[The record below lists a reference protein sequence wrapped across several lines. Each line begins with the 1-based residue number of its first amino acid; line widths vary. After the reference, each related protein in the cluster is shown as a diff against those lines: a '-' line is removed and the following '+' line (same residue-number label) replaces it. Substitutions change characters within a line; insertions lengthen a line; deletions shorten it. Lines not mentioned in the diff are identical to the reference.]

1 MDDWN
6 ESMQRKSEPAPQ
18 RLMLT
23 ALICTS
29 LAVAVAGWMGIMN
42 QSSLAAEPSTE
53 LAEYFGFKPLE
64 IFKLQARSG
73 NMLTG
78 DLNHDGLNDLA
89 VIDNSNSR
97 IDLLLQR
104 KTVPDQKDKS
114 TTTDVNSFK
123 NDWRF
128 EHKKFSVDK
137 ALAALSL
144 GDFNGDGRTDMAYIG
159 LPDRLVI
166 RLQPESGEWK
176 TGPTFRLPDLQLA
189 QWMMASGDLNHD
201 SKFDLAILGKND
213 TFILY
218 QKDGELQRPER
229 LMNTSDKLGL
239 VHIGD
244 LDGDGRGDLC
254 YLANDDSGRSL
265 CARFQTSSAKLGP
278 ELRFDLDKPRS
289 TTLKDI
295 DGQPG
300 LEILSIHGQ
309 TGRVRVSQI
318 RRPEAKAGE
327 LAGQLVQF
335 GFGQQAGSRER
346 DLAIGD
352 INGDKL
358 SDIVVTDPEASQV
371 LVFQQAK
378 GLGLDQGT
386 SYPCLTG
393 ATQVRIGDFLNDKV
407 ADVVFLSPKEKSMGI
422 SRMEAGRLTFPQAI
436 PIEKEPVVFALA
448 DQNGDQSPELLYIA
462 RDRVSTKTTYVL
474 KRLQAVERDGQMEWQ
489 PFGAGPMPAA
499 GMPLSLKGDPE
510 QIVPYDANRD
520 GKLDFLIFQGSERPA
535 ILLKSDGKGGL
546 TEITGEG
553 GFGLGN
559 VSASNLF
566 FGNLAGLAALDE
578 PALLVAHNN
587 FVRHVRLNEQNQWR
601 VVDQFSAL
609 ESAAKIVGAAT
620 LNLDGQPGNE
630 IVLIDQGVKRLR
642 VLRKEENTYRPWREV
657 DIGPF
662 PYRGS
667 YVADL
672 NEDGLLDLLLFGGG
686 KFGVLYANQTDPKLS
701 ELATFETNIEDSFLS
716 DVVAG
721 DLNHDGRADLAL
733 METESH
739 HVEIL
744 DYSKELGLR
753 HALAFKLFESKGVSE
768 REQSQTEP
776 RESLIVDV
784 TGDGLDDLVLLSHDR
799 VLVYPQDDGK

>member
-1 MDDWN
+1 MKRQILRPRRQLLLSLSLCAVLGGITSWQVI
-6 ESMQRKSEPAPQ
+6 ESRPSH
-18 RLMLT
+18 
-23 ALICTS
+23 
-29 LAVAVAGWMGIMN
+29 
-42 QSSLAAEPSTE
+42 AAEPVSTE
-53 LAEYFGFKPLE
+53 LSEYFGFRPLE
-64 IFKLQARSG
+64 IFKLQNRSG
-73 NMLTG
+73 NMLAG
-78 DLNHDGLNDLA
+78 DLNHDGLIDLA
-89 VIDNSNSR
+89 IVDNSNSR

-104 KTVPDQKDKS
+104 KKVPEQKDRS

-128 EHKKFSVDK
+128 EHKKFPVDK
-137 ALAALSL
+137 AIAALSL
-144 GDFNGDGRTDMAYIG
+144 GDFDGDGRTDLAYIG

-189 QWMMASGDLNHD
+189 QWMMAAGDLNHD
-201 SKFDLAILGKND
+201 GKFDLAILGKND

-218 QKDGELQRPER
+218 QKNSELQRPER

-254 YLANDDSGRSL
+254 YLANDDSGRAL
-265 CARFQTSSAKLGP
+265 CARFQTSAAKLGP
-278 ELRFDLDKPRS
+278 ELRFDLDKPRA
-289 TTLKDI
+289 TTLKEI

-327 LAGQLVQF
+327 LAGQLVQY

-352 INGDKL
+352 LDGDKL
-358 SDIVVTDPEASQV
+358 ADIVVTDPEASQA
-371 LVFQQAK
+371 LVFQQSP
-378 GLGLDQGT
+378 GLGLDQGNT
-386 SYPCLTG
+386 YPCLTG
-393 ATQVRIGDFLNDKV
+393 ATEVRIGDFLNDRV
-407 ADVVFLSPKEKSMGI
+407 ADVVFLSPKEKSMGV

-436 PIEKEPVVFALA
+436 PIEKEPIVFALA
-448 DQNGDQSPELLYIA
+448 DQNGDESPELIYIT

-474 KRLQAVERDGQMEWQ
+474 KGLQAIKKDDQIEWQ
-489 PFGAGPMPAA
+489 PFGAGLPIGA
-499 GMPLSLKGDPE
+499 GLTLSLKGDPE
-510 QIVPYDANRD
+510 RIVPYDANND
-520 GKLDFLIFQGSERPA
+520 GHLDFLIFQAGDKPVV
-535 ILLKSDGKGGL
+535 LLKSDGKGGL
-546 TEITGEG
+546 TEISGEG

-559 VSASNLF
+559 LSASSVFL
-566 FGNLAGLAALDE
+566 GQLDE

-587 FVRHVRLNEQNQWR
+587 FVRHMKLNEQNQWR

-609 ESAAKIVGAAT
+609 ESAAKIAGAAT

-642 VLRKEENTYRPWREV
+642 VLRKEESTYRPWREV

-672 NEDGLLDLLLFGGG
+672 NEDGLEDLLLFGGG
-686 KFGVLYANQTDPKLS
+686 KFGVLYANQTDPKLT
-701 ELATFETNIEDSFLS
+701 ELATFETSLEDSYLA
-716 DVVAG
+716 DVIAG
-721 DLNHDGRADLAL
+721 DLNHDGRTDLAL
-733 METESH
+733 IETESH

-768 REQSQTEP
+768 REKSQTEP
-776 RESLIVDV
+776 RESLIADV
-784 TGDGLDDLVLLSHDR
+784 TGDGLDDLILLSHDR

>member
-1 MDDWN
+1 MKRQILRPRRQLLLSLSLCAVLGGITSWQVI
-6 ESMQRKSEPAPQ
+6 ESRPSH
-18 RLMLT
+18 
-23 ALICTS
+23 
-29 LAVAVAGWMGIMN
+29 
-42 QSSLAAEPSTE
+42 AAEPVATE
-53 LAEYFGFKPLE
+53 LSEYFGFRPLE
-64 IFKLQARSG
+64 IFKLQSRSG
-73 NMLTG
+73 NMLAG
-78 DLNHDGLNDLA
+78 DLNHDGLIDLA
-89 VIDNSNSR
+89 IVDNSNSR
-97 IDLLLQR
+97 IDMLLQR
-104 KTVPDQKDKS
+104 KKVPDQKERS
-114 TTTDVNSFK
+114 TTNDVNSFK

-128 EHKKFSVDK
+128 EHKKFPVDK
-137 ALAALSL
+137 AIAALSL
-144 GDFNGDGRTDMAYIG
+144 GDFDGDGRTDLAYIG

-189 QWMMASGDLNHD
+189 QWMMAAGDLNHD
-201 SKFDLAILGKND
+201 GKFDLAILGKND

-218 QKDGELQRPER
+218 QKNGELQRPER

-254 YLANDDSGRSL
+254 YLANDDSGRAL
-265 CARFQTSSAKLGP
+265 CARFQTSAAKLGP
-278 ELRFDLDKPRS
+278 ELRFDLDKPRA

-327 LAGQLVQF
+327 LAGQLVQY

-352 INGDKL
+352 LDGDKL
-358 SDIVVTDPEASQV
+358 ADIVVTDPEASQA
-371 LVFQQAK
+371 LVFQQSP
-378 GLGLDQGT
+378 GLGLDQGNT
-386 SYPCLTG
+386 YPCLTG
-393 ATQVRIGDFLNDKV
+393 ATEVRIGDFLNDRV
-407 ADVVFLSPKEKSMGI
+407 ADVVFLSPKEKSMGV

-436 PIEKEPVVFALA
+436 PIEKEPIVFALA
-448 DQNGDQSPELLYIA
+448 DQNGDQSPELIYIT

-474 KRLQAVERDGQMEWQ
+474 KGLQAIKKDDQIEWQ
-489 PFGAGPMPAA
+489 PFGAGLPIGA
-499 GMPLSLKGDPE
+499 GLTLSLKGDPE
-510 QIVPYDANRD
+510 RIVPYDANND
-520 GKLDFLIFQGSERPA
+520 GHLDFLIFQAGDKPVV
-535 ILLKSDGKGGL
+535 LLKSDGKGGL
-546 TEITGEG
+546 TEISGEG

-559 VSASNLF
+559 LSASSVFL
-566 FGNLAGLAALDE
+566 GQLDE

-587 FVRHVRLNEQNQWR
+587 FVRHMKLNEQNQWR

-609 ESAAKIVGAAT
+609 ESAAKIAGAAT

-642 VLRKEENTYRPWREV
+642 VLRKEESTYRPWREV

-672 NEDGLLDLLLFGGG
+672 NEDGLEDLLLFGGG
-686 KFGVLYANQTDPKLS
+686 KFGVLYANQTDPKLT
-701 ELATFETNIEDSFLS
+701 ELATFETSLEDSYLA
-716 DVVAG
+716 DVIAG
-721 DLNHDGRADLAL
+721 DLNHDGRTDLAL
-733 METESH
+733 IETESH

-768 REQSQTEP
+768 REKSQTEP
-776 RESLIVDV
+776 RESLIADV
-784 TGDGLDDLVLLSHDR
+784 TGDGLDDLILLSHDR

>member
-1 MDDWN
+1 MKRQILRPRRQLLLSLSLCAVLGGITSWQVI
-6 ESMQRKSEPAPQ
+6 ESRPSH
-18 RLMLT
+18 
-23 ALICTS
+23 
-29 LAVAVAGWMGIMN
+29 
-42 QSSLAAEPSTE
+42 AAEPVATE
-53 LAEYFGFKPLE
+53 LSEYFGFRPLE
-64 IFKLQARSG
+64 IFKLQSRSG
-73 NMLTG
+73 NMLAG
-78 DLNHDGLNDLA
+78 DLNHDGLIDLA
-89 VIDNSNSR
+89 IVDNSNSR
-97 IDLLLQR
+97 IDMLLQR
-104 KTVPDQKDKS
+104 KKVPDQKERS
-114 TTTDVNSFK
+114 TTNDVNSFK

-128 EHKKFSVDK
+128 EHKKFPVDK
-137 ALAALSL
+137 AIAALSL
-144 GDFNGDGRTDMAYIG
+144 GDFDGDGRTDLAYIG

-189 QWMMASGDLNHD
+189 QWMMAAGDLNHD
-201 SKFDLAILGKND
+201 GKFDLAILGKND

-218 QKDGELQRPER
+218 QKNGELQRPER

-254 YLANDDSGRSL
+254 YLANDDSGRAL
-265 CARFQTSSAKLGP
+265 CARFQTSAAKLGP
-278 ELRFDLDKPRS
+278 ELRFDLDKPRA

-327 LAGQLVQF
+327 LAGQLVQY

-352 INGDKL
+352 LDGDKL
-358 SDIVVTDPEASQV
+358 ADIVVTDPEASQA
-371 LVFQQAK
+371 LVFQQSP
-378 GLGLDQGT
+378 GLGLDQGNT
-386 SYPCLTG
+386 YPCLTG
-393 ATQVRIGDFLNDKV
+393 ATEVRIGDFLNDRV
-407 ADVVFLSPKEKSMGI
+407 ADVVFLSPKEKSMGV

-436 PIEKEPVVFALA
+436 PIEKEPIVFALA
-448 DQNGDQSPELLYIA
+448 DQNGDQSPELIYIT

-474 KRLQAVERDGQMEWQ
+474 KGLQAIKKDDQIEWQ
-489 PFGAGPMPAA
+489 PFGAGLPIGA
-499 GMPLSLKGDPE
+499 GLTLSLKGDPE
-510 QIVPYDANRD
+510 RIVPYDANND
-520 GKLDFLIFQGSERPA
+520 GHLDFLIFQAGDKPVV
-535 ILLKSDGKGGL
+535 LLKSDGKGGL
-546 TEITGEG
+546 TEISGEG

-559 VSASNLF
+559 LSASSVFL
-566 FGNLAGLAALDE
+566 GQLDE

-587 FVRHVRLNEQNQWR
+587 FVRHMKLNEQNQWR

-609 ESAAKIVGAAT
+609 ESAAKIAGAAT

-642 VLRKEENTYRPWREV
+642 VLRKEESTYRPWREV

-672 NEDGLLDLLLFGGG
+672 NEDGLDDLLLFGGG
-686 KFGVLYANQTDPKLS
+686 KFGVLYANQTDPKLT
-701 ELATFETNIEDSFLS
+701 ELATFETSLEDSYLA
-716 DVVAG
+716 DVIAG
-721 DLNHDGRADLAL
+721 DLNHDGRTDLAL
-733 METESH
+733 IETESH

-768 REQSQTEP
+768 REKSQTEP
-776 RESLIVDV
+776 RESLIADV
-784 TGDGLDDLVLLSHDR
+784 TGDGLDDLILLSHDR

>member
-1 MDDWN
+1 
-6 ESMQRKSEPAPQ
+6 MQRQTSTHRPLVAG
-18 RLMLT
+18 
-23 ALICTS
+23 AWICS
-29 LAVAVAGWMGIMN
+29 WLVGVAVCGLPGRH
-42 QSSLAAEPSTE
+42 STPAAEPTSE

-64 IFKLQARSG
+64 IFKLQERSG
-73 NMLTG
+73 NMQSG
-78 DLNHDGLNDLA
+78 DLNHDGLIDLA
-89 VIDNSNSR
+89 LIDNGNSR
-97 IDLLLQR
+97 IDMLLQR
-104 KTVPDQKDKS
+104 KKVPDQKDRS

-128 EHKKFSVDK
+128 EHKKFPVDK

-166 RLQPESGEWK
+166 KLQPESGEWK
-176 TGPTFRLPDLQLA
+176 AGPTFRLPDLQLA
-189 QWMMASGDLNHD
+189 QWMMAAGDLNHD
-201 SKFDLAILGKND
+201 GQADLAIMGKND
-213 TFILY
+213 TYILY
-218 QKDGELQRPER
+218 QKTGELQRPER

-254 YLANDDSGRSL
+254 YLANDESGRAL
-265 CARFQTSSAKLGP
+265 CARFQSASAKLGP

-309 TGRVRVSQI
+309 TGRLGVSQV
-318 RRPEAKAGE
+318 RRPEAKPGE
-327 LAGQLVQF
+327 LAGQLVQY
-335 GFGQQAGSRER
+335 GFGQQVGSRDR
-346 DLAIGD
+346 DLAVGD

-358 SDIVVTDPEASQV
+358 IDIVVTDPETSQT
-371 LVFQQAK
+371 LVFLQSA
-378 GLGLDQGT
+378 GLGLDQGNT
-386 SYPCLTG
+386 FPCLTG
-393 ATQVRIGDFLNDKV
+393 ATQVRIGDFLNDKQ

-436 PIEKEPVVFALA
+436 PVEKEPVVFALS
-448 DQNGDQSPELLYIA
+448 DQDGDQSPELFYIT
-462 RDRVSTKTTYVL
+462 RDRVGTKTNYLL
-474 KRLQAVERDGQMEWQ
+474 KGLQAVKKNDQIEWQ
-489 PFGAGPMPAA
+489 SFGP
-499 GMPLSLKGDPE
+499 GMPLGAGLTLNLKGDPE
-510 QIVPYDANRD
+510 QLVSYDANRD
-520 GKLDFLIFQGSERPA
+520 GNLDFLVLMGSERPA
-535 ILLKSDGKGGL
+535 LLLKSDGKGAL
-546 TEITGEG
+546 TEVSSEG

-559 VSASNLF
+559 ISAPGVF
-566 FGNLAGLAALDE
+566 YGQLDE

-587 FVRHVRLNEQNQWR
+587 FARHLRLNEHNQWR
-601 VVDQFSAL
+601 VMDQFSAL
-609 ESAAKIVGAAT
+609 ESAAKIVGTAT

-642 VLRKEENTYRPWREV
+642 VLRKEENTYKPWREV

-667 YVADL
+667 QTADL
-672 NEDGLLDLLLFGGG
+672 NGDGLDDLLLFGGG
-686 KFGVLYANQTDPKLS
+686 KFGVLYANQTDPKLN

-721 DLNHDGRADLAL
+721 DLNHDGRIDLAL
-733 METESH
+733 LETESH
-739 HVEIL
+739 HVELL
-744 DYSKELGLR
+744 DFSKELGLR
-753 HALAFKLFESKGVSE
+753 HALAFKLFESKGISE
-768 REQSQTEP
+768 REKSQTEP
-776 RESLIVDV
+776 RESLIADV
-784 TGDGLDDLVLLSHDR
+784 TGDGLDDLILLSHDR

>member
-1 MDDWN
+1 
-6 ESMQRKSEPAPQ
+6 MQRKFQSPPW
-18 RLMLT
+18 RLAIT
-23 ALICTS
+23 AILCTS
-29 LAVAVAGWMGIMN
+29 IVGVTHWGVARDN
-42 QSSLAAEPSTE
+42 QSQAAEPSTE

-73 NMLTG
+73 NMVPG
-78 DLNHDGLNDLA
+78 DLNHDGLTDLA
-89 VIDNSNSR
+89 IIDNSNSR
-97 IDLLLQR
+97 IDMLLQR
-104 KTVPDQKDKS
+104 KKVPDQKDRS

-128 EHKKFSVDK
+128 EHKKFPVDK

-144 GDFNGDGRTDMAYIG
+144 GDFNGDGRTDIAYIG
-159 LPDRLVI
+159 LPDRLII
-166 RLQPESGEWK
+166 RLQPESGEWT

-189 QWMMASGDLNHD
+189 QWMMASGDLNND
-201 SKFDLAILGKND
+201 GKFDLAILGKND

-254 YLANDDSGRSL
+254 YLANDDSGRAL
-265 CARFQTSSAKLGP
+265 CARFQTSAAKLGP

-295 DGQPG
+295 DGKPG

-327 LAGQLVQF
+327 LAGQLVQY

-358 SDIVVTDPEASQV
+358 ADVVVTDPEASQV
-371 LVFQQAK
+371 LVFQQLADQ
-378 GLGLDQGT
+378 GLDQGT
-386 SYPCLTG
+386 SFPCITG
-393 ATQVRIGDFLNDKV
+393 ASQVRIGDFLNDKV

-422 SRMEAGRLTFPQAI
+422 SRLEAGRLTFPQAI
-436 PIEKEPVVFALA
+436 PIEKEPVVFALS
-448 DQNGDQSPELLYIA
+448 DLDGDQSPELVYIT

-474 KRLQAVERDGQMEWQ
+474 KALKAVEREGQMEWQ
-489 PFGAGPMPAA
+489 PFGTGPMPAA
-499 GMPLSLKGDPE
+499 GLTLSLKGDPE

-520 GKLDFLIFQGSERPA
+520 GKADFLVFQGSERPA
-535 ILLKSDGKGGL
+535 LLLKADGKGGL
-546 TEITGEG
+546 TEVSSEG

-559 VSASNLF
+559 VSASNVF
-566 FGNLAGLAALDE
+566 FGQLGGVTMLDE

-587 FVRHVRLNEQNQWR
+587 FVRHMRLNEQNQWR

-662 PYRGS
+662 PFRGS
-667 YVADL
+667 HVADL
-672 NEDGLLDLLLFGGG
+672 NGDGLQDLLLFGGG
-686 KFGVLYANQTDPKLS
+686 KFGVLYANQTDPKLN
-701 ELATFETNIEDSFLS
+701 ELATFETNIEDAYLS

-733 METESH
+733 IETGAH
-739 HVEIL
+739 HIEIL

-753 HALAFKLFESKGVSE
+753 HALTFKLFESKGVSE

-799 VLVYPQDDGK
+799 VLIYPQDDGK

>member
-1 MDDWN
+1 
-6 ESMQRKSEPAPQ
+6 MQRKTPSSRR
-18 RLMLT
+18 RLVLSTLIFASMAGVMSW
-23 ALICTS
+23 ALIGERTS
-29 LAVAVAGWMGIMN
+29 V
-42 QSSLAAEPSTE
+42 AAEPTTE

-73 NMLTG
+73 NMVTG

-104 KTVPDQKDKS
+104 KKVPEQPNRS

-128 EHKKFSVDK
+128 DHKKFPVDK

-189 QWMMASGDLNHD
+189 QWMMAAGDLNHD
-201 SKFDLAILGKND
+201 GKFDLAILGKND

-239 VHIGD
+239 IHIGD
-244 LDGDGRGDLC
+244 VDGDGRGDLC
-254 YLANDDSGRSL
+254 YLANDDSGRAL
-265 CARFQTSSAKLGP
+265 CARFQTANGKLGP

-327 LAGQLVQF
+327 LAGQLVQY

-346 DLAIGD
+346 DLAVGD
-352 INGDKL
+352 INGDQL
-358 SDIVVTDPEASQV
+358 ADIVVTDPETSQA
-371 LVFQQAK
+371 LVFQQGK

-393 ATQVRIGDFLNDKV
+393 ATVVRIGDFLNDKV

-436 PIEKEPVVFALA
+436 PVEKEPVVFALA
-448 DQNGDQSPELLYIA
+448 DQTGDQSPELIYIA

-474 KRLQAVERDGQMEWQ
+474 KGLQAVERDGQLQWQ
-489 PFGAGPMPAA
+489 PFVTGTMPAA
-499 GMPLSLKGDPE
+499 GMTLSLKGDPE
-510 QIVPYDANRD
+510 QIVPYDADRD

-535 ILLKSDGKGGL
+535 VLLKSDGKGGL
-546 TEITGEG
+546 TEISSEG
-553 GFGLGN
+553 GYGLGN
-559 VSASNLF
+559 VSASNVF
-566 FGNLAGLAALDE
+566 FGQLSGSAPQDE

-642 VLRKEENTYRPWREV
+642 VLRKEESTYRPWREV

-672 NEDGLLDLLLFGGG
+672 NEDGLQDLLLFGGG
-686 KFGVLYANQTDPKLS
+686 KFGVLYANQTDPKLN
-701 ELATFETNIEDSFLS
+701 ELATFETSIEDSFLS

-753 HALAFKLFESKGVSE
+753 HALTFKLFESKGVSE

-784 TGDGLDDLVLLSHDR
+784 TGDGLDDLILLSHDR

>member
-1 MDDWN
+1 
-6 ESMQRKSEPAPQ
+6 MQRKSRSSQ
-18 RLMLT
+18 RRLVLSGFLC
-23 ALICTS
+23 AVIAGVS
-29 LAVAVAGWMGIMN
+29 GWLASEDRVS
-42 QSSLAAEPSTE
+42 QAAEPSTE

-73 NMLTG
+73 NMLSG
-78 DLNHDGLNDLA
+78 DLNHDGLLDLA

-104 KTVPDQKDKS
+104 KKAPEQKERS

-128 EHKKFSVDK
+128 EHKKFPVDK

-189 QWMMASGDLNHD
+189 QWMMAAGDLNHD
-201 SKFDLAILGKND
+201 GKFDLAILGKND
-213 TFILY
+213 TFVLY

-244 LDGDGRGDLC
+244 VDGDGRGDLC

-265 CARFQTSSAKLGP
+265 CARFQTSAGKLGP

-318 RRPEAKAGE
+318 RRPEAKPGE

-346 DLAIGD
+346 DLAVGD
-352 INGDKL
+352 INGDSL
-358 SDIVVTDPEASQV
+358 VDIVVTDPEASQV
-371 LVFQQAK
+371 LVFQQNK
-378 GLGLDQGT
+378 GVGLDQGT

-393 ATQVRIGDFLNDKV
+393 ATVVRIGDLLNDK
-407 ADVVFLSPKEKSMGI
+407 AMDVVFLSPKEKSMGI

-448 DQNGDQSPELLYIA
+448 DVNGDQTPEIVYVA

-474 KRLQAVERDGQMEWQ
+474 KVLQATEREGQMEWQ
-489 PFGAGPMPAA
+489 SFSENAA
-499 GMPLSLKGDPE
+499 VPLGKDKGIALSLKGDPE

-520 GKLDFLIFQGSERPA
+520 GHLDFLIFQGSERPA
-535 ILLKSDGKGGL
+535 ILLKADGKGGL
-546 TEITGEG
+546 MEVSGEG

-559 VSASNLF
+559 VTASSVF
-566 FGNLAGLAALDE
+566 FGQLGGLESLNE

-601 VVDQFSAL
+601 VIDQFSAL

-620 LNLDGQPGNE
+620 LNLDAQPGNE

-672 NEDGLLDLLLFGGG
+672 NEDGLQDLLLFGGG
-686 KFGVLYANQTDPKLS
+686 KFGVLYANQTDPKLN
-701 ELATFETNIEDSFLS
+701 ELATFETSLEDSFLA

-721 DLNHDGRADLAL
+721 DLNHDGRVDLAL

-776 RESLIVDV
+776 RESLIADV

>member
-1 MDDWN
+1 
-6 ESMQRKSEPAPQ
+6 MQRKTPSSRR
-18 RLMLT
+18 RLVLSTLIFASMAGVMSW
-23 ALICTS
+23 ALIGERTS
-29 LAVAVAGWMGIMN
+29 V
-42 QSSLAAEPSTE
+42 AAEPTTE

-64 IFKLQARSG
+64 IFKLQARSA
-73 NMLTG
+73 NMVTG

-97 IDLLLQR
+97 IDMLLQR
-104 KTVPDQKDKS
+104 KKVPDQKDRS

-159 LPDRLVI
+159 VPDRLVI
-166 RLQPESGEWK
+166 RLQPEAGEWK

-189 QWMMASGDLNHD
+189 QWMMASGDLNGD
-201 SKFDLAILGKND
+201 GKFDLAILGKND

-244 LDGDGRGDLC
+244 VDGDGRGDLC
-254 YLANDDSGRSL
+254 YLANDDSGRAL
-265 CARFQTSSAKLGP
+265 CARFQTANGKLGP

-327 LAGQLVQF
+327 LAGQLVQY

-358 SDIVVTDPEASQV
+358 TDIVVTDPEASQV
-371 LVFQQAK
+371 LLFQQSK

-393 ATQVRIGDFLNDKV
+393 ATEVRIGDILNDKV
-407 ADVVFLSPKEKSMGI
+407 TDVLFLSPKEKSMGI

-448 DQNGDQSPELLYIA
+448 DQNGDQSPELIYIA
-462 RDRVSTKTTYVL
+462 RDRVATKTTYVL
-474 KRLQAVERDGQMEWQ
+474 KSLQAVAKDGQIEWK
-489 PFGAGPMPAA
+489 PFGAAA

-510 QIVPYDANRD
+510 QIVPYDANAD
-520 GKLDFLIFQGSERPA
+520 GKLDFLIFQGSEKPA
-535 ILLKSDGKGGL
+535 ILLKSDDKGAL
-546 TEITGEG
+546 TEVSGEG

-559 VSASNLF
+559 VSASNVF
-566 FGNLAGLAALDE
+566 FGQLGGADGKDE

-642 VLRKEENTYRPWREV
+642 VLRKEEGSYRPWREV

-662 PYRGS
+662 PYRGC

-672 NEDGLLDLLLFGGG
+672 NEDGLQDLLLFGGG
-686 KFGVLYANQTDPKLS
+686 KFGVLYANQTDPKLN
-701 ELATFETNIEDSFLS
+701 ELATFETSIEDSFLA

-721 DLNHDGRADLAL
+721 DLNHDGRTDLAL

-753 HALAFKLFESKGVSE
+753 HALTFKLFESKGVSE

-776 RESLIVDV
+776 RESLVVDV

>member
-1 MDDWN
+1 MKRQILRPRRQLLLSLSLCAVLGGITSWQVI
-6 ESMQRKSEPAPQ
+6 ESRPSH
-18 RLMLT
+18 
-23 ALICTS
+23 
-29 LAVAVAGWMGIMN
+29 
-42 QSSLAAEPSTE
+42 AAEPVVTE
-53 LAEYFGFKPLE
+53 LSEYFGFRPLE
-64 IFKLQARSG
+64 IFKLQSRSG
-73 NMLTG
+73 NMLAG
-78 DLNHDGLNDLA
+78 DLNHDGLIDLA
-89 VIDNSNSR
+89 IVDNSNSR
-97 IDLLLQR
+97 IDMLLQR
-104 KTVPDQKDKS
+104 KKVPDQKERS
-114 TTTDVNSFK
+114 TTNDVNSFK

-128 EHKKFSVDK
+128 EHKKFPVDK
-137 ALAALSL
+137 AIAALSL
-144 GDFNGDGRTDMAYIG
+144 GDFDGDGRTDLAYIG

-189 QWMMASGDLNHD
+189 QWMMAAGDLNHD
-201 SKFDLAILGKND
+201 GKFDLAILGKND

-218 QKDGELQRPER
+218 QKNGELQRPER

-254 YLANDDSGRSL
+254 YLANDDSGRAL
-265 CARFQTSSAKLGP
+265 CARFQTSAAKLGP
-278 ELRFDLDKPRS
+278 ELRFDLDKPRA

-327 LAGQLVQF
+327 LAGQLVQY

-352 INGDKL
+352 LDGDKL
-358 SDIVVTDPEASQV
+358 ADIVVTDPEASQA
-371 LVFQQAK
+371 LVFQQSP
-378 GLGLDQGT
+378 GLGLDQGNT
-386 SYPCLTG
+386 YPCLTG
-393 ATQVRIGDFLNDKV
+393 ATEVRIGDFLNDRV
-407 ADVVFLSPKEKSMGI
+407 ADVVFLSPKEKSMGV

-436 PIEKEPVVFALA
+436 PIEKEPIVFALA
-448 DQNGDQSPELLYIA
+448 DQNGDQSPELIYIT

-474 KRLQAVERDGQMEWQ
+474 KGLQAIKKDDQIEWQ
-489 PFGAGPMPAA
+489 PFGAGLPIGA
-499 GMPLSLKGDPE
+499 GLTLSLKGDPE
-510 QIVPYDANRD
+510 RIVPYDANND
-520 GKLDFLIFQGSERPA
+520 GHLDFLIFQAGDKPVV
-535 ILLKSDGKGGL
+535 LLKSDGKGGL
-546 TEITGEG
+546 TEISGEG

-559 VSASNLF
+559 LSASSVFL
-566 FGNLAGLAALDE
+566 GQLDE

-587 FVRHVRLNEQNQWR
+587 FVRHMKLNEQNQWR

-609 ESAAKIVGAAT
+609 ESAAKIAGAAT

-642 VLRKEENTYRPWREV
+642 VLRKEESTYRPWREV

-672 NEDGLLDLLLFGGG
+672 NEDGLEDLLLFGGG
-686 KFGVLYANQTDPKLS
+686 KFGVLYANQTDPKLT
-701 ELATFETNIEDSFLS
+701 ELATFETSLEDSYLA
-716 DVVAG
+716 DVIAG
-721 DLNHDGRADLAL
+721 DLNHDGRTDLAL
-733 METESH
+733 IETESH

-768 REQSQTEP
+768 REKSQTEP
-776 RESLIVDV
+776 RESLIADV
-784 TGDGLDDLVLLSHDR
+784 TGDGLDDLILLSHDR